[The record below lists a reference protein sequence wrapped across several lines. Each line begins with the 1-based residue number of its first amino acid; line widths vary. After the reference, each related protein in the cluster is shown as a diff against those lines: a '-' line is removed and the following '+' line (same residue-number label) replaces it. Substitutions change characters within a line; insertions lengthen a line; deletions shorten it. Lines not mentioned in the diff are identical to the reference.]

1 MIELTIDEV
10 FRIEQALKR
19 IDSIQLKGAI
29 AFQLARF
36 NKAIRPILESA
47 ETGRNAVL
55 MRFAKRNPNGEI
67 EVDEKTGNVVI
78 PKDKMDDCMKE
89 MNELFGQKVS
99 LEMNKLPSSFVD
111 DVFMAPRDIEALLPL
126 IEE

>member
-10 FRIEQALKR
+10 FKIDQALKR
-19 IDSIQLKGAI
+19 IDSIQLKGTI

-36 NKAIRPILESA
+36 NKAIKPILESV

-55 MRFAKRNPNGEI
+55 MRFAKRNANGEI